1 MAKWLK
7 TMSQGHEME
16 VPDGQVAK
24 TTMSQGHEMKVPDG
38 QVAKD
43 NDVSGT

>member
-1 MAKWLK
+1 
-7 TMSQGHEME
+7 ME

-24 TTMSQGHEMKVPDG
+24 TTMSQGHEMEVPDG

-43 NDVSGT
+43 NDDSGT